1 MDAAAWGAL
10 ALMLCGALLL
20 YGGYALS
27 VTHRRL
33 RAAYAYLRLEREK
46 VARLAR
52 DLSVVSAERDFLK
65 ANAERAAANAQ
76 ASRSVLRR
84 RRHRSASS

>member
-10 ALMLCGALLL
+10 ALMLSGAMML

-33 RAAYAYLRLEREK
+33 RAAYAYLRLERVK
-46 VARLAR
+46 VARIER
-52 DLSVVSAERDFLK
+52 QLSVVTAERDFLK
-65 ANAERAAANAQ
+65 ASAERAAENA
-76 ASRSVLRR
+76 A
-84 RRHRSASS
+84 